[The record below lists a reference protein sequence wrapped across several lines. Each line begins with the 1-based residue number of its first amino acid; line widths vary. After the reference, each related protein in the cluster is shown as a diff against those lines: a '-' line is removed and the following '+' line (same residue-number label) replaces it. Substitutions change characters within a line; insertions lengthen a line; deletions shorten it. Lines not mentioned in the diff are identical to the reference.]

1 MTKLFNSCTIITNV
15 YSKNPSTFPTLLQ
28 FFSYSSILNIIFA
41 ISFLTNYIK
50 MQYNTTMRLDYLQA
64 QCRAKKLKTY
74 GSKAILIKRLND
86 FNANSSNSNLNLQL
100 EESSSNVVNND
111 NVAPITTVIVESIDD
126 DDEIKSLDG
135 YENNVSSDD
144 GSGTDGSGTDGSSDE
159 RSSDDDNI
167 NVDDASGSQ
176 RKKRKKRVLPVYLIE
191 KEFENIHLARAF
203 VKTIIHDGDQAFS
216 DSYRERATK
225 GVGYKQFHNCRIDPS
240 CCKKKVYILNHKNKE
255 SCSVWF
261 SNVEHNHRETIIEQK
276 ANWGLTKVTRNEIEK
291 LYCGGIKTATQI
303 IARLR
308 AMEKPFKNKVI
319 LEDTIF

>member
-144 GSGTDGSGTDGSSDE
+144 GSGTDGSSDE

-167 NVDDASGSQ
+167 NVDDASGSGSGSQ
-176 RKKRKKRVLPVYLIE
+176 RKKKKR
-191 KEFENIHLARAF
+191 
-203 VKTIIHDGDQAFS
+203 TS
-216 DSYRERATK
+216 ST
-225 GVGYKQFHNCRIDPS
+225 
-240 CCKKKVYILNHKNKE
+240 
-255 SCSVWF
+255 
-261 SNVEHNHRETIIEQK
+261 
-276 ANWGLTKVTRNEIEK
+276 
-291 LYCGGIKTATQI
+291 
-303 IARLR
+303 
-308 AMEKPFKNKVI
+308 
-319 LEDTIF
+319 